1 MGLLIGLLL
10 GVGLLLS
17 LYRDKV
23 KNIVLRAI
31 LAINEYIVSCKRD
44 NKQCSIT
51 AIERVQI
58 K

>member
-10 GVGLLLS
+10 GVGLLL
-17 LYRDKV
+17 YRDPV